1 MVFALHYTEKNK
13 KVETPPHQSNPFHL
27 STYPFFLYSTQTK
40 QYISH
45 GKERKKGMVSIY
57 E

>member
-1 MVFALHYTEKNK
+1 MVFALHYTEKNRSWNAT
-13 KVETPPHQSNPFHL
+13 TPFIHL
-27 STYPFFLYSTQTK
+27 FLYPTQTK
-40 QYISH
+40 QYVSR